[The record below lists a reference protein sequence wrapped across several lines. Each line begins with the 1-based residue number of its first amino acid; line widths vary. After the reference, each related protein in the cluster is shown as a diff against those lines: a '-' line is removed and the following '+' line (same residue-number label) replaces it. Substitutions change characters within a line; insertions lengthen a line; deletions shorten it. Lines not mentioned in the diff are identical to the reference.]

1 MGPLQDL
8 DKLMPLGISKKGKNN
23 QGFPN
28 FLDYRILF
36 KEHLAKWMFQWLY
49 FGEHQILGLKIF
61 MK

>member
-36 KEHLAKWMFQWLY
+36 KEHLAK
-49 FGEHQILGLKIF
+49 
-61 MK
+61 